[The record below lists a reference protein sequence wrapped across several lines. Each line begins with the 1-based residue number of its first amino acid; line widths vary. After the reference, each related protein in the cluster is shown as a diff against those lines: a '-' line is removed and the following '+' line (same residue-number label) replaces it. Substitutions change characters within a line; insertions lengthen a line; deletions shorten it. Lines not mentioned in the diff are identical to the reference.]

1 LFKGSAFDE
10 IKKDAKLAYDNAAY
24 YFKQG
29 NNEGTVQA
37 VTRNVQQTMDEIA
50 IIDRGG
56 TSSIFGKDKAA
67 AMENLK

>member
-1 LFKGSAFDE
+1 MFKGSAFDE
-10 IKKDAKLAYDNAAY
+10 IKKDARLAYNNAAY

-37 VTRNVQQTMDEIA
+37 ATRNVQQTMDEIA

-56 TSSIFGKDKAA
+56 TSSIYGTNKAA